1 MRTVIA
7 LVEDEADLRE
17 AVAEYLEDHG
27 FEVRAHASAREFRAA
42 AEWPA
47 LVVLDI
53 AMVGEDGLSLAA
65 WIRQNSACGIIF
77 ATSAGRNLDRII
89 GIELGADDYLVKPY
103 DLRELVARIRA
114 VLRRLTPETP
124 APAAVAVAE
133 AAAAAEFRFGGF
145 RLETGPRR
153 LLGPDGQTVALTALE
168 YELLEAL
175 ARRPGRVLSRA
186 QLTQLAHG
194 RDAEPEDRSTDIRIA
209 RLRRKIEAE
218 PAHPRFI
225 RTMRGEGY
233 VFSPEGA

>member
-7 LVEDEADLRE
+7 LVEDETDLRE

-42 AEWPA
+42 GEFPA
-47 LVVLDI
+47 LAVLDI

-77 ATSAGRNLDRII
+77 ATSAGRQLDRII

-124 APAAVAVAE
+124 VPVAE
-133 AAAAAEFRFGGF
+133 APAEADIRFGGF

-153 LLGPDGQTVALTALE
+153 LIGPDGAPVALTALE

-175 ARRPGRVLSRA
+175 ARRPGRTLSRA

-209 RLRRKIEAE
+209 RLRRKIETE

-225 RTMRGEGY
+225 RTLRGEGY
-233 VFSPEGA
+233 VFSPEGL